1 MKGCNR
7 VVMRSWI
14 GAGLVAAGAAA
25 CGSGFKP
32 DAYPSPVA
40 LFEAAKEEYQRGN
53 CGGAVRG
60 LTRVVFELPPR
71 DPRVAEARYL
81 LGECRFN
88 EKDYLE
94 AARELRRAADDFPT
108 HEVAPTA
115 LMRSGD
121 ALAKLWKRVE
131 LDPTYGEQALSV
143 YSEVLQRYPNS
154 SAAELTRERVGQ
166 LADGFAL
173 KDLKNGD
180 FYFRIKAFDSAII
193 YYRSVIEHWPQSQH
207 APLALMKL
215 VQTYQSIGYEE
226 EAIETCAHLRR
237 FYSEAKGLRDVCPD
251 SAATTS

>member
-1 MKGCNR
+1 MGAAL
-7 VVMRSWI
+7 VVV
-14 GAGLVAAGAAA
+14 GTAA
-25 CGSGFKP
+25 CGGGFKP

-40 LFEAAKEEYQRGN
+40 LFEASKEEYQRGN
-53 CGGAVRG
+53 CTGAVRG
-60 LTRVVFELPPR
+60 LTRVVFELPAR

-81 LGECRFN
+81 IGECRFKQ
-88 EKDYLE
+88 KDYLE

-121 ALAKLWKRVE
+121 ALVKLWKRVE

-143 YSEVLQRYPNS
+143 YSEVLQRYPNA
-154 SAAELTRERVGQ
+154 SAAELTRERVGR
-166 LADGFAL
+166 LGDWFAT
-173 KDLKNGD
+173 KDLKTGD

-193 YYRSVIEHWPQSQH
+193 YYRSVIEHWPQSQP

-215 VQTYQSIGYEE
+215 VETYHRIGYEE
-226 EAIETCAHLRR
+226 EATETCAHLRR
-237 FYSEAKGLRDVCPD
+237 FYSEAKGLGAVCPD